1 MSHDDK
7 DLSKP
12 GHQAANDRGPA
23 REPGAEFD
31 RSFEREFDPDGDD
44 GTLDIPSTPE
54 FRTEP
59 GKPQSGGDKVAE
71 LEAEVS
77 ELRDQAL
84 RAMAEAEN
92 VRKRMQREME
102 ESTKFAVTRFARD
115 MLSVADNLGRALQ
128 ALPEDRDSL
137 DPAVKGVIEGV
148 EATERELLAIFERN
162 GIKKIEPVGEKFN
175 PEYHQ
180 AVMEVPTNDH
190 PPGTVALLMMPGYL
204 LKERLLRPA
213 MVGVAKAV

>member
-1 MSHDDK
+1 MSQDDK
-7 DLSKP
+7 DLSKTGWQP
-12 GHQAANDRGPA
+12 EH
-23 REPGAEFD
+23 FT
-31 RSFEREFDPDGDD
+31 EFDPDGDD

-54 FRTEP
+54 NAAPDPRA
-59 GKPQSGGDKVAE
+59 QRIAE
-71 LEAEVS
+71 LEAQVG
-77 ELRDQAL
+77 ELRDQSL
-84 RAMAEAEN
+84 RAIAEAEN
-92 VRKRMQREME
+92 VRKRMQRELE

-128 ALPEDRDSL
+128 ALPAEREGI
-137 DPAVKGVIEGV
+137 DPAIKAVIEGI

-162 GIKKIEPVGEKFN
+162 GIRKIEPVGQKFD

-180 AVMEVPTNDH
+180 AVMEVPTAEME
-190 PPGTVALLMMPGYL
+190 PGTVAIMMMPGYL